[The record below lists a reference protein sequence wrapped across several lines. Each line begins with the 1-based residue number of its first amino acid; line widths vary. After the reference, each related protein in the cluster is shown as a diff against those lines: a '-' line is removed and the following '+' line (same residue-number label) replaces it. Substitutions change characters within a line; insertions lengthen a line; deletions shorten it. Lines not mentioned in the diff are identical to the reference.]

1 MLPAPPPPAPP
12 KLPPPPPKATAD
24 EAGELVTPVSGAAAA
39 KAQPDA
45 LEPQLEQRRTVPV
58 KRQPPTRKLQPGE
71 LVCGD
76 CGEGNPA
83 TRKFC
88 SRCGGSLA
96 EAVIVKTPW
105 WRKLLPRRGAKV
117 RKSGDRPKRKG
128 RGGKTRTGVA
138 IGATFKA
145 VRRIVAVALLIG
157 GILYGVMAPF
167 RGWVNERA
175 QAAKSGVEDVFF
187 PDYEP
192 VNAVEAPQSP
202 VQEPEHP
209 GTLAVDGHFDT
220 FWAAPV
226 AGQQPVLVIKF
237 DGPVDLAQLI
247 VHNGDAADF
256 KSKLRAK
263 QLHLVYSTGKTTDVN
278 LTDKPEPQ
286 TFEIENG
293 EGAEFVE
300 IHVASTFKSVNGTSM
315 ALSEVEFFKEV

>member
-39 KAQPDA
+39 KPQPDA
-45 LEPQLEQRRTVPV
+45 LEPQLAQRRTVPV

-76 CGEGNPA
+76 CGEGNPP

-96 EAVIVKTPW
+96 EAAIVKTPW

-138 IGATFKA
+138 VGATFKA

-192 VNAVEAPQSP
+192 VHEVEAPQSP

-209 GTLAVDGHFDT
+209 GINAVDGLFDT

-256 KSKLRAK
+256 KGKLRAK

-278 LTDKPEPQ
+278 LTDQPDPQ